1 MELVL
6 VEAYDGTIVK
16 VPKDKVKEYLAK
28 QALIKK
34 YLEEGKSLAEIKKIL
49 AGVSHE

>member
-6 VEAYDGTIVK
+6 VRSYDGTVVK
-16 VPKDKVKEYLAK
+16 IPKDKAKEYLAK

-34 YLEEGKSLAEIKKIL
+34 YLEEGKSIAEIKKL
-49 AGVSHE
+49 LKEDCHE

>member
-6 VEAYDGTIVK
+6 VESYDGTIVK
-16 VPKDKVKEYLAK
+16 VPKDKVKEYLRQ

-34 YLEEGKSLAEIKKIL
+34 YLEEGKSLAEIKKL
-49 AGVSHE
+49 LKENDHE